1 MAGFLTTRK
10 DPRTYNQTNG
20 VSKLLRKISNLGM
33 DFDGKIFKN
42 SQAIGLYDPDPNAPQ
57 TNEFQF
63 GDSVYDIFNGFSLT
77 DPSMHKNVSLY
88 DRRYDD
94 AKRNEL
100 RRLAMQDEI
109 EDILDIITD
118 ESICYNKNG
127 LFCELLYNRTLLADD
142 LHEEIDAIFNNI
154 YSCFGFWDQN
164 MAWGYFR
171 KFLIEGFLAF
181 EIIYDGDQQKRE
193 TQKNI
198 IKFKEL
204 DVLSLVPAVDHQ
216 SGEKIWIQ
224 YPNDPARQRVLYDS
238 QIIYIS
244 YGQFDSASRVS
255 YVERLSRS
263 FNLLRIMESTR
274 IMWAV
279 TNSSFKT
286 MFTIPVENN
295 SNRGK
300 QTLAETMHS
309 YREIIDFNNESGEL
323 MVNGRP
329 MMPFNKEYWFPS
341 VNGESPQMQT
351 LGGDGPDLSDTEAM
365 NYFKQKLWQASKVPF
380 TRFDNMQGRGSYALN
395 TESMMR
401 EEVKFAHFIERLR
414 SIYKE
419 LLVKPIYIQI
429 CLNHKEFATD
439 IKFRNSLTLNF
450 ISDNVF
456 TEMREIE
463 VIQKKSDFIG
473 SIMQTFVTQDS
484 EGNDT
489 PYFDIDFLVQRFSG
503 LTQEDIDMNAR
514 IKERKKLEKD
524 GYKPDDIEKILDGE
538 PKSHFKAEKKKE
550 KKEDEE
556 GGDEGGGGGLAL

>member
-1 MAGFLTTRK
+1 MAGFITTRK
-10 DPRTYNQTNG
+10 DPRSYSNTNR

-33 DFDGKIFKN
+33 DFDGKVFKN
-42 SQAIGLYDPDPNAPQ
+42 SRAIGLYDKDPN
-57 TNEFQF
+57 TSTSGNEFKF
-63 GDSVYDIFNGFSLT
+63 EDSVYDIFDGYSLT

-88 DRRYDD
+88 DRRYDEQ
-94 AKRNEL
+94 KRNEL

-118 ESICYNKNG
+118 ETICYNENG
-127 LFCELLYNRTLLADD
+127 LFCELLYNNTLLTDD
-142 LHEEIDAIFNNI
+142 LNDEINDIFNQI

-181 EIIYDGDQQKRE
+181 EIIYDGDQEHRE

-204 DVLSLVPAVDHQ
+204 EVLSLVPAVDHTT
-216 SGEKIWIQ
+216 GEKIWIQ
-224 YPNDPARQRVLYDS
+224 YPSDPAKQRVLYDS

-244 YGQFDSASRVS
+244 YAQFDSASRIS

-286 MFTIPVENN
+286 TFTIPVENHQ
-295 SNRGK
+295 NRGK

-309 YREIIDFNNESGEL
+309 YREVIDFNNESGEI

-329 MMPFNKEYWFPS
+329 MLPFNKEYWFPS
-341 VNGESPQMQT
+341 VNGESPQVQT

-365 NYFKQKLWQASKVPF
+365 NYFKQKLWQASKIPF
-380 TRFDNMQGRGSYALN
+380 TRFDHMQGRGQYVLS

-401 EEVKFAHFIERLR
+401 EELKFRNFINRLR

-419 LLVKPIYIQI
+419 LIVKPVYIQL
-429 CLNHKEFATD
+429 CLKHKEFATD
-439 IKFRNSLTLNF
+439 VQFRNSLTLSF

-463 VIQKKSDFIG
+463 VIQKKTDFIG
-473 SIMQTFVTQDS
+473 MLMQNIAETDA
-484 EGNDT
+484 EGNQV
-489 PYFDIDFLVQRFSG
+489 PYFDLDFLVSRFSG
-503 LTQEDIDMNAR
+503 MTQEDLDANAKM
-514 IKERKKLEKD
+514 KEKKQLEKD
-524 GYKPDDIEKILDGE
+524 GYKPEDIEKILDGE
-538 PKSHFKAEKKKE
+538 PKSRFKPEKKK
-550 KKEDEE
+550 KDDE
-556 GGDEGGGGGLAL
+556 GDEGGNDEGPGLSL